1 MNVFRL
7 PLIRSLCYLI
17 ILFSVTACSLPP
29 RVTAQDRMFID
40 LSLEFLDSYELP
52 QTTFEDTTVGGLSA
66 IAYDQAS
73 DLFYVLSDDRSQRGA
88 ARFYTMKLNLQTT
101 PSNEISIDNLTVE
114 KVTFL
119 KDQNGNLFSQGTIDP
134 EGIALSPRGTVFISS
149 EGNPENNIN
158 PFIAEFDLQTG
169 KQKSTVPLSPKYF
182 PEDNQGIQ
190 KNLAFESLAIKAVGL
205 PQDPFRL
212 FTATESSLIQDLAEE
227 ENARIRFLHYVVNP
241 IGQPIVVAEHLY
253 LLEPDEPEDISNG
266 LTELLTLDRE
276 GYFLSLERTFGF
288 TGAGAK
294 IFQVVAGN
302 ASDTY
307 TIDSLK
313 DISNVQPLNKE
324 LLLDLQDLGIYLD
337 NLEGMSLGPRL
348 PDGSNSL
355 ILVSDNNFSEDQVT
369 QFLLFRLA
377 TK

>member
-7 PLIRSLCYLI
+7 PLIRSLCCLI

-29 RVTAQDRMFID
+29 RVMAQDRMFLD

-52 QTTFEDTTVGGLSA
+52 PTTFEDTIVGGLSA
-66 IAYDQAS
+66 IAYDKVS
-73 DLFYVLSDDRSQRGA
+73 DLFYVLSDDRSERGA
-88 ARFYTMKLNLQTT
+88 ARFYTMKLNLQA
-101 PSNEISIDNLTVE
+101 NDNDEISIENITVE
-114 KVTFL
+114 NVTFL
-119 KDQNGNLFSQGTIDP
+119 KDHNGNFFAEGTIDP
-134 EGIALSPRGTVFISS
+134 EGLALSPRGTIFISS
-149 EGNPENNIN
+149 EGAPDNQIN
-158 PFIAEFDLQTG
+158 PFIGEFDLQTG
-169 KQKSTVPLSPKYF
+169 KLKSTVPLSPKYF
-182 PEDNQGIQ
+182 PEENQGIQ
-190 KNLAFESLAIKAVGL
+190 KNLAFESLAIKPLGL

-212 FTATESSLIQDLAEE
+212 FTAIESSLIQDQTEE
-227 ENARIRFLHYVVNP
+227 ENARIRFLHYVINP
-241 IGQPIVVAEHLY
+241 IGSPIVVAENLY
-253 LLEPDEPEDISNG
+253 LLEPDEPETISNG
-266 LTELLTLDRE
+266 LTELLTLDQE

-302 ASDTY
+302 ANDTY

-313 DISNVQPLNKE
+313 DISDIQPLNKD

-337 NLEGMSLGPRL
+337 NLEGMTMGPRL

-369 QFLLFRLA
+369 QFLLFRFN
-377 TK
+377 

>member
-1 MNVFRL
+1 MNVLQL

-17 ILFSVTACSLPP
+17 ILFSVTACNLPP
-29 RVTAQDRMFID
+29 RVMAQDRMFLD

-52 QTTFEDTTVGGLSA
+52 QTTFKDTIVGGLSA
-66 IAYDQAS
+66 IAYDRAS
-73 DLFYVLSDDRSQRGA
+73 GLFYVLSDDRSERAA
-88 ARFYTMKLNLQTT
+88 ARFYTMKLNLQAT
-101 PSNEISIDNLTVE
+101 PSNNISIADFTVE

-119 KDQNGNLFSQGTIDP
+119 KDQNGNLFAEGTIDP
-134 EGIALSPRGTVFISS
+134 EGIAISPRGTLFISS
-149 EGNPENNIN
+149 EGVPDNNIN

-169 KQKSTVPLSPKYF
+169 KQKSTVPLSQKYLLG
-182 PEDNQGIQ
+182 DNQGIQ
-190 KNLAFESLAIKAVGL
+190 KNLAFESLTIKNVGL

-212 FTATESSLIQDLAEE
+212 FTATESSLIQDITEE
-227 ENARIRFLHYVVNP
+227 ENARIRFLHYVINP

-253 LLEPDEPEDISNG
+253 LLESDVPENISNG

-313 DISNVQPLNKE
+313 DISNIQPLHKE
-324 LLLDLQDLGIYLD
+324 LLLDLQELGIYLD
-337 NLEGMSLGPRL
+337 NLEGMTVGPRL

-355 ILVSDNNFSEDQVT
+355 ILVSDNNFSDDQVT
-369 QFLLFRLA
+369 QFLLFRLI
-377 TK
+377 K

>member
-7 PLIRSLCYLI
+7 PLIRSLCYII

-29 RVTAQDRMFID
+29 RVIAQERIFLD
-40 LSLEFLDSYELP
+40 LSFEFLDSYELP
-52 QTTFEDTTVGGLSA
+52 QTNFEDTIVGGLSA
-66 IAYDQAS
+66 IAYDQAL

-88 ARFYTMKLNLQTT
+88 ARFYTMKLDLQTT
-101 PSNEISIDNLTVE
+101 PSNKISIENFTVE

-119 KDQNGNLFSQGTIDP
+119 KDRKGNLFPEGTIDP
-134 EGIALSPRGTVFISS
+134 EGIALSPRGTLFISS
-149 EGNPENNIN
+149 EGAPEKNIN
-158 PFIAEFDLQTG
+158 PFIGEFDLQTG
-169 KQKSTVPLSPKYF
+169 RQKSIVPLSTKYF

-190 KNLAFESLAIKAVGL
+190 KNLAFESLAIKNVGL

-212 FTATESSLIQDLAEE
+212 FTATESSIVQDLSED
-227 ENARIRFLHYVVNP
+227 ENARIRFTHYVINP

-253 LLEPDEPEDISNG
+253 LLEPDEPESIANG

-313 DISNVQPLNKE
+313 DISSLEPLNKQ
-324 LLLDLQDLGIYLD
+324 LLLDLQELGIYLD
-337 NLEGMSLGPRL
+337 NLEGMTLGPHL
-348 PDGSNSL
+348 PDGGNSL

-369 QFLLFRLA
+369 QFLLFRLN
-377 TK
+377 

>member
-1 MNVFRL
+1 MNVFRV

-29 RVTAQDRMFID
+29 RVMAQDRIFLD

-52 QTTFEDTTVGGLSA
+52 ETSFEDTIVGGLSA

-73 DLFYVLSDDRSQRGA
+73 DRFYVLSDDRSQRGA
-88 ARFYTMKLNLQTT
+88 ARFYTMKLNLQATS
-101 PSNEISIDNLTVE
+101 SNEISIDNLTVE

-119 KDQNGNLFSQGTIDP
+119 KDQNGNLFPENSIDP

-149 EGNPENNIN
+149 EGAPDNNIN
-158 PFIAEFDLQTG
+158 PFISEFDLQTG
-169 KQKSTVPLSPKYF
+169 KQKSTVPLSQKYLRSQ
-182 PEDNQGIQ
+182 NQGIQ
-190 KNLAFESLAIKAVGL
+190 KNLAFESLTIKPVGL

-212 FTATESSLIQDLAEE
+212 FTATESSLIQDLSEE
-227 ENARIRFLHYVVNP
+227 ENARIRFTHYVINP
-241 IGQPIVVAEHLY
+241 IGDPIVVAEHLY
-253 LLEPDEPEDISNG
+253 LLEPDEPETISNG

-288 TGAGAK
+288 IGVGAK

-307 TIDSLK
+307 TTDSLK
-313 DISNVQPLNKE
+313 DISNIQPLNKK
-324 LLLDLQDLGIYLD
+324 LLLDLQDLDIYLD
-337 NLEGMSLGPRL
+337 NLEGMTLGPRL
-348 PDGSNSL
+348 PDGSKSL
-355 ILVSDNNFSEDQVT
+355 ILISDNNFSEDQVT
-369 QFLLFRLA
+369 QFLLFRLN
-377 TK
+377 